1 MELSIDRG
9 CPNARGTPVNPSAAG
24 IRPRYA
30 RGRLVPSVAE
40 RLQPTTCLQFLR
52 GVTLSWNAA
61 AADSTSQRRSRKT
74 SRPGTVLASHA
85 TSVARPSESWRQSGR
100 LTRTRVEFSRGML
113 TAAQKGRIR
122 SAERTEVH
130 LMTTI
135 RFDELAFC
143 PSMRTSG
150 AGKEVRHAGK
160 TPSIEPQ
167 PRSSQVSS

>member
-1 MELSIDRG
+1 MELSIDGG
-9 CPNARGTPVNPSAAG
+9 CPHAHSNPSAAG
-24 IRPRYA
+24 RRPGYA
-30 RGRLVPSVAE
+30 RGRLIPSAE
-40 RLQPTTCLQFLR
+40 RLQPTTPTSVLTWSHSVFECR
-52 GVTLSWNAA
+52 CR
-61 AADSTSQRRSRKT
+61 DSTSQPRSRKT

-85 TSVARPSESWRQSGR
+85 TSVARPSESWRHSGR
-100 LTRTRVEFSRGML
+100 LTPTRVEFSRGMM
-113 TAAQKGRIR
+113 TAAQKGRFR

-130 LMTTI
+130 LITTI

-150 AGKEVRHAGK
+150 VGKEVRHAGK

>member
-1 MELSIDRG
+1 MGLSIDRG

-40 RLQPTTCLQFLR
+40 RLQPTTSLQFLR
-52 GVTLSWNAA
+52 GVTLSWNAT
-61 AADSTSQRRSRKT
+61 AADSTKNIATRHGPCVPCYLRCATIRELATK
-74 SRPGTVLASHA
+74 RPV
-85 TSVARPSESWRQSGR
+85 
-100 LTRTRVEFSRGML
+100 TRARVEFSRGML

>member
-9 CPNARGTPVNPSAAG
+9 RPNAHRNPWAAG
-24 IRPRYA
+24 RRPGHA
-30 RGRLVPSVAE
+30 RGRLIPSVAE
-40 RLQPTTCLQFLR
+40 RLQPTIPFRSYVEPLCLETPLPQTAR
-52 GVTLSWNAA
+52 
-61 AADSTSQRRSRKT
+61 
-74 SRPGTVLASHA
+74 AS
-85 TSVARPSESWRQSGR
+85 R

-113 TAAQKGRIR
+113 TAAQKGRFR

-130 LMTTI
+130 LITTI

-150 AGKEVRHAGK
+150 VGKEVRHAGK